1 MDIRIIDFPE
11 TKVAVLEHRGPP
23 TLEHETIQ
31 KLIAWRLENR
41 LTTDRHHAYGVHYND
56 PRTTPPA
63 EYHVDLCISVEHE
76 VLPNLQGVINKVIP
90 AGRCAV
96 VRHLGSRENVSAATY
111 LYTDW
116 LPNSGETLRELPLGI
131 QLLRHAGNAAHAAAA
146 KPGLATN
153 SAPRSGWSWRPST

>member
-1 MDIRIIDFPE
+1 LVTFTFSSLKMNVRIIDFPE

-56 PRTTPPA
+56 PRTTPRA
-63 EYHVDLCISVEHE
+63 EYHVDLCISVKHE
-76 VLPNLQGVINKVIP
+76 VLLNPQGVINKVIP
-90 AGRCAV
+90 AGKCAV

-116 LPNSGETLRELPLGI
+116 LPNSGETLREFPIFFHYVNVGPQVREQDMVTDVYLPIL
-131 QLLRHAGNAAHAAAA
+131 
-146 KPGLATN
+146 
-153 SAPRSGWSWRPST
+153 